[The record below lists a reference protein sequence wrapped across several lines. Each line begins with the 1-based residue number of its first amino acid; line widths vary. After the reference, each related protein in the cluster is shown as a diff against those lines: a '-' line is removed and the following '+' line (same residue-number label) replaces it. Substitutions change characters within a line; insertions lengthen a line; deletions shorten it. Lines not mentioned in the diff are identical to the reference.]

1 MFITKLVYVK
11 TEMVSFCF
19 LISHKNNNMFS
30 TGQLIFAI
38 CFAVVFISAIIYTYK
53 KDLKLHKLH
62 YKGTIWVLI
71 AFISFIGLIAA
82 IKFIFK

>member
-1 MFITKLVYVK
+1 
-11 TEMVSFCF
+11 
-19 LISHKNNNMFS
+19 MFS

-38 CFAVVFISAIIYTYK
+38 CFAVVFILALIYTYR
-53 KDLKLHKLH
+53 KDLKLHKQY

-82 IKFIFK
+82 IKFVFK